1 MKAKVS
7 ILALCMCMMLSSCS
21 FLEGLFKKKQAPAPA
36 APVATT
42 VVIRNHMDK
51 VKSEALK
58 IKNAEIEQV
67 TDANGYDAIK
77 VTFNSGIL
85 FATGQSNLSETS
97 QESLRGL
104 AEVLMNN
111 SICDVAI
118 LGFTDNMPFRGLTE
132 EQSIEKNKELST
144 DRASAV
150 AAYLQ
155 QLGVSID
162 QIKNIQGM
170 GADDPVA
177 SNDTEEGR
185 RQNRRVEIYL
195 YASEAMINA
204 AEAGT
209 LE

>member
-7 ILALCMCMMLSSCS
+7 ILALCACMMLSSCS
-21 FLEGLFKKKQAPAPA
+21 FLEGLFKKKEAPAPPAPA
-36 APVATT
+36 AT

-67 TDANGYDAIK
+67 TDANGYDAVK

-85 FATGQSNLSETS
+85 FATGQSDLSASS
-97 QESLRGL
+97 QESLRDL
-104 AEVLMNN
+104 ADVLKNN
-111 SICDVAI
+111 TICDVAI

-170 GADDPVA
+170 GSDDPVA

-209 LE
+209 LQ